1 MITVANATNKEIV
14 HGPNAK
20 PNPGGLA
27 ARLREAGKRLVSIPA
42 RRKGKPQLRLS
53 HCVEAAVLEAAVL
66 AVGVLVFFCKEPLE
80 YGLLPLLIWAALR
93 FGVLGAIICGLTIV
107 VLSTL
112 STALGFG
119 PFVRST
125 SQDSLIS
132 LYAFLAVT
140 IVCTLYLAGVFAER
154 KQAED
159 EVRRLNAELEQLVRN
174 RTAQLE
180 ATNQELSRSN
190 AELREFAHV
199 ASHDLQEPLRTVSSC
214 VQILQKRYADA
225 LDAHANEIINHTVR
239 GCQRMWERIDAVLA
253 MAHVNATKVS
263 EESVDTAALVE
274 QVRADLAHA
283 IDESGASLSH
293 GELPWVQA
301 SPQLLAQL
309 FQNLIGNAL
318 KFCGDGPP
326 VVHVSAVRE
335 ADEWVFSVA
344 DQGIGIDP
352 EHFERIFQLFQRLHA
367 EERFVGTGLGL
378 AICKVIV
385 TRHGGRIWVESQP
398 GRGAAFF
405 FTLPAHP
412 ECLPGT
418 LDRNQRQKTSTLQR
432 Q

>member
-1 MITVANATNKEIV
+1 MQHRTPLSVANSSNKEIAGDV
-14 HGPNAK
+14 DAK
-20 PNPGGLA
+20 PNPNRLA
-27 ARLREAGKRLVSIPA
+27 AWVWEAGKRLFSIPA
-42 RRKGKPQLRLS
+42 LRQSKSQLRLA

-66 AVGVLVFFCKEPLE
+66 VLGVLVFFCKAPLE
-80 YGLLPLLIWAALR
+80 YGLLPILIWVALR
-93 FGVLGAIICGLTIV
+93 FGVLGALGCGLTIV

-125 SQDSLIS
+125 SEDSLIS

-140 IVCTLYLAGVFAER
+140 IVCTLYLAGVFAAR

-159 EVRRLNAELEQLVRN
+159 EVRRLNAELEQLVHN

-180 ATNQELSRSN
+180 AANQELSRSN
-190 AELREFAHV
+190 AELGEFAHV

-214 VQILQKRYADA
+214 VQILQKRYASA

-239 GCQRMWERIDAVLA
+239 GCQRMWERINAVLA
-253 MAHVNATKVS
+253 MAHVNATREC
-263 EESVDTAALVE
+263 EENVDTAALVE

-283 IDESGASLSH
+283 IDESGASLTH
-293 GELPWVQA
+293 GELPSVKA

-318 KFCGDGPP
+318 KFRGDGPP
-326 VVHVSAVRE
+326 VVHVSAVRN

-352 EHFERIFQLFQRLHA
+352 EHFERIFQLFQRLHT
-367 EERFVGTGLGL
+367 EERFAGTGLGL
-378 AICKVIV
+378 AICKSIVI
-385 TRHGGRIWVESQP
+385 RHGGRIWVESQP
-398 GRGAAFF
+398 GRGTAFF
-405 FTLPAHP
+405 FTLPTNP
-412 ECLPGT
+412 
-418 LDRNQRQKTSTLQR
+418 
-432 Q
+432 